1 MSRRLFKFVVVT
13 LLSASVLSG
22 CVTPPKY
29 VTKAEEFPGMYTEKP
44 KSLLIMPPINL
55 STAADA
61 KDYYATTIEI
71 PMALQGFY
79 IFPYQLTAEVLKQQ
93 GIYDSEL
100 VYDMPLGKFQEYF
113 GADAVMFTKIQ
124 KWDTSY
130 TVVAST
136 LTVSIDAEIKS
147 TKTSEVLWQYNGTV
161 VVNLAGNNSGG
172 GLAGLI
178 ANAIVT
184 AINTAA
190 ADYTTYA
197 KQANGRFAWTIPAG
211 PYHPKHLKDQQTSLV
226 QQRVAKAQ

>member
-1 MSRRLFKFVVVT
+1 MNKYLKYSIVSVLALFF
-13 LLSASVLSG
+13 LSG
-22 CVTPPKY
+22 CATRAM
-29 VTKAEEFPGMYTEKP
+29 VTKADEFPGMYSEKP
-44 KSLLIMPPINL
+44 RSLLIMPPMNE

-71 PMALQGFY
+71 PLAFHGY
-79 IFPYQLTAEVLKQQ
+79 YVFPYELTADVLKQQ

-100 VYDMPLGKFQEYF
+100 LYTMPLNKFYEYF
-113 GADAVMFTKIQ
+113 GADAVLFTKIR

-130 TVVAST
+130 MVLASN

-147 TKTSEVLWQYNGTV
+147 TKTSEVLWKYNGTV
-161 VVNLAGNNSGG
+161 VVDLSGGNSGG

-178 ANAIVT
+178 ASAVAT

-197 KQANGRFAWTIPAG
+197 KKANGRFVGSIPYG
-211 PYHPKHLKDQQTSLV
+211 YYHPGYMKDQQLQLV
-226 QQRVAKAQ
+226 DQTPQEQ